1 MVKTDGWE
9 TIYHL
14 CNALMSASDA
24 GRLSKGCHGDDGTAL
39 AVMTTQG
46 LRRSPAPPAAAVGR
60 DRSAVGC
67 ARGGAVRERNPRHSV
82 IRQITAPRAAGES
95 IRGSCEMMAR
105 TLKKVMVEGNA
116 VSAPTMITSDNS
128 NLWWESSAFY
138 GFK

>member
-46 LRRSPAPPAAAVGR
+46 SETKPRTPAAAAAGR
-60 DRSAVGC
+60 DQSAV
-67 ARGGAVRERNPRHSV
+67 RS
-82 IRQITAPRAAGES
+82 
-95 IRGSCEMMAR
+95 
-105 TLKKVMVEGNA
+105 
-116 VSAPTMITSDNS
+116 
-128 NLWWESSAFY
+128 ESSTRATP
-138 GFK
+138 